1 MLLQGLDTAQARD
14 VGMLLSQ
21 LGYHSAALMAE
32 QLASIKLT
40 PAHAGIIRAIAAQSG
55 RSQQA
60 ISADLGVAA
69 SRLVGYVDDLEGR
82 GLVERRHHKT
92 DRRLYALFLTE
103 AGEKLMTELT
113 HLFEE
118 REVRLTSGLD
128 HEEREALR
136 EMLARV
142 AQQEGLKPLRH
153 PAYRT
158 LGECSQPFG

>member
-32 QLASIKLT
+32 QLAGIKLT
-40 PAHAGIIRAIAAQSG
+40 PAQAGIVRAVAAKSG
-55 RSQQA
+55 QSQQA
-60 ISADLGVAA
+60 ISAELGVAA
-69 SRLVGYVDDLEGR
+69 SRLVGYVDDLERR

-103 AGEKLMTELT
+103 AGQQLMTELT
-113 HLFEE
+113 RLFEE
-118 REVRLTSGLD
+118 REVRLTAVLDSGE
-128 HEEREALR
+128 HETLR
-136 EMLARV
+136 ELLAKV
-142 AQQEGLKPLRH
+142 AQQEGLKPLKH

-158 LGECSQPFG
+158 LGERSQPFG